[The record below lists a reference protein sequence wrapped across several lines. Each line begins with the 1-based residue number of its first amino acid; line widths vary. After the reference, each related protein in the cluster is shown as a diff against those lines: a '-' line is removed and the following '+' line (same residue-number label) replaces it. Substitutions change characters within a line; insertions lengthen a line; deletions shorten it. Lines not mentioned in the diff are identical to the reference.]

1 MCIILDCDGGK
12 RPSRSILQACWD
24 SNPDGAGLMY
34 PKDGMVHGVKGLMTF
49 DDFLAAYAEVPD
61 DAPLCL
67 HFRIGTSGGMDGRVT
82 HPYPITDGELE
93 SLHALEWDAPYGIAH
108 NGVLHDQ
115 FTDDEQGISD
125 TVAYVMDF
133 VAPLFSECEFEGTDP
148 LCCAG
153 LKALELTSV
162 GSRLLVMEA
171 DGEAVRLGYGWNTV
185 APGIAA
191 SNQSWAF
198 NRYRVP
204 ARVGWSYAEEVA

>member
-1 MCIILDCDGGK
+1 MCIILDCEEGK

-24 SNPDGAGLMY
+24 ANPDGGGLMY
-34 PKDGMVHGVKGLMTF
+34 PKDGMVHGAKGLMTF
-49 DDFLAAYAEVPD
+49 DDFLAAYAGVPD
-61 DAPLCL
+61 DVPLCL
-67 HFRIGTSGGMDGRVT
+67 HFRIGTSGGMDRRVT

-93 SLHALEWDAPYGIAH
+93 GLHALEWDAPYGIAH

-125 TVAYVMDF
+125 TVAYVMDV
-133 VAPLFSECEFEGTDP
+133 VAPLFAECEDEGTDP

-153 LKALELTSV
+153 LRVLELTSV
-162 GSRLLVMEA
+162 GSRLLVMGA
-171 DGEAVRLGYGWNTV
+171 DGETVRLGYGWNLV

-198 NRYRVP
+198 SRYRVP
-204 ARVGWSYAEEVA
+204 ARIGWSYAEEVA